1 MTQHS
6 SQSPDRIAPE
16 EALRLLTEAWSYYT
30 PVPRLVTARSGEP
43 SPVIEEYY
51 AA

>member
-1 MTQHS
+1 MTQKM
-6 SQSPDRIAPE
+6 SQNAAPVAPE
-16 EALRLLTEAWSYYT
+16 EALRLLNEAWSYYT
-30 PVPRLVTARSGEP
+30 PMPRLVTARSGEP